1 MGKGPS
7 AEVYSLDKLIGEA
20 RRLAAEYRRATGKSL
35 GLTSEIARY
44 DAAHLLGLELV
55 PVQEGVGHDAVGR
68 ERWEGLRIQIKGRAI
83 FDEGRPGQRLGQ
95 VKTSQDW
102 DLLMVVLMDEDF
114 EPYEIYEADRRT
126 VLDAVDESRESKRS
140 RRGPMSVARFKAIGR
155 LAWSRASGL
164 EDDGYWDNRASG

>member
-1 MGKGPS
+1 M
-7 AEVYSLDKLIGEA
+7 ELYSLDKLIAEA

-55 PVQEGVGHDAVGR
+55 AAQEGVGYDALGR
-68 ERWEGLRIQIKGRAI
+68 GRWEGLRVQIKGRAI
-83 FDEGRPGQRLGQ
+83 FEEGRPGQRLGQ

-102 DLLMVVLMDEDF
+102 DLIMLVLMDESF
-114 EPYEIYEADRRT
+114 EPYEIYEADRRA
-126 VLDAVDESRESKRS
+126 VVEAVDESRESKRS
-140 RRGPMSVARFKAIGR
+140 RRGAMSVARFKAVGR
-155 LAWSRASGL
+155 LVWSRANGL